1 MDRASEELV
10 STNNNNSFQLS
21 GREIALIFLFWT
33 SLATLSAI
41 NRLLDFR
48 DLGFGRVISPA
59 GPILLGYVEAWTWAA
74 LTPLIFWLS
83 SQSSMT
89 RSRWVRVPLL
99 LVAGVCIAVV
109 AFLLLDFARDALFTV
124 PIRRRRATGLMP
136 LRQLGRFQFVNQL
149 VVYFA
154 VLAAGYAREYFLR
167 DKRRS
172 EDAAKLQAQLA
183 EARLDALRMQ
193 INPHFL
199 FNTLNAVAALVER
212 DPGGVRRMIARLS
225 DLLRHTIDSR
235 ATDEVTLDEEL
246 SFVRRYVEIMEVR
259 FQGRLEVT
267 FDVAPEANAAL
278 LPNLILQPVVENAF
292 EHGVSRTTA
301 IGRITIEAGVREDD
315 LEVTIRDNGPGVSDI
330 ERSGIGLSNT
340 RARLEQMYGP
350 VASLTLRS
358 ASDGGTVAKLV
369 VPYHTKGDLRVG
381 GGA

>member
-1 MDRASEELV
+1 MTTSDR
-10 STNNNNSFQLS
+10 FQLS

-33 SLATLSAI
+33 SLATLSAL

-48 DLGFGRVISPA
+48 DVGFGRVISPA
-59 GPILLGYVEAWTWAA
+59 GPIALGYAEAWIWAA

-89 RSRWVRVPLL
+89 QSRWVRVPLL
-99 LVAGVCIAVV
+99 LVAGICVAVV
-109 AFLLLDFARDALFTV
+109 VYLMLDFARDALFTMPV
-124 PIRRRRATGLMP
+124 RRRRAGGLMP

-167 DKRRS
+167 DKRRG

-212 DPGGVRRMIARLS
+212 DPVGVRRMIARLS

-235 ATDEVTLDEEL
+235 ATDEITLDEEL
-246 SFVRRYVEIMEVR
+246 TFVRRYVEIMEVR
-259 FQGRLEVT
+259 FQGRLTVT
-267 FDVAPEANAAL
+267 FQIEPAAQSAL
-278 LPNLILQPVVENAF
+278 VPNLILQPVVENAF
-292 EHGVSRTTA
+292 EHGVGRSTGMGEIA
-301 IGRITIEAGVREDD
+301 IAARIRGEN
-315 LEVTIRDNGPGVSDI
+315 LEVTIRDNGPGVGDV
-330 ERSGIGLSNT
+330 ERSGIGLTNT
-340 RARLEQMYGP
+340 RARLEQMYGSE
-350 VASLTLRS
+350 ASLSLRG
-358 ASDGGTVAKLV
+358 APEGGTVATMLV
-369 VPYHTKGDLRVG
+369 PFHTKGDLRVG
-381 GGA
+381 AKP